1 VRARPAWT
9 LREDLASGS
18 CSALEAVEAAAE
30 RARTLDPQ
38 LRAFLSTEFDAA
50 KARATALDAESSRGP
65 LHGLTFAV
73 KANLCWAGAET
84 NAASRVLAGYRAP
97 YSATTVQRALDA
109 GALAVGVANMDEF
122 GFGSSGEN
130 SAFGATRNPWDLARA
145 PGGSSSGAAAAVA
158 AGVVAFALGSDTGG
172 SVRQPAAL
180 CGVSGFKPSYGRL
193 SRFGL
198 IAFASS
204 LDCVGVL
211 APSVDEI
218 ELVMGALGG
227 VDERDSTSSTQAP
240 FSAAR
245 RDDLRGVRIGAP
257 REHFGDGVD
266 PRVAECVRAA
276 LRECERLGARV
287 REIELPH
294 TPSAIATYYVIASAE
309 ASSNL
314 ARYDGV
320 RYGAR
325 QRGDG
330 TLQGM
335 IEATR
340 THGFGA
346 EARRRVAL
354 GSFVLSS
361 GYYEAWYV
369 HALKVRRLI
378 ANDFERAFEHVDVLV
393 GPTSP
398 TAAFELGERAAD
410 PLAMYASD
418 ALTVPA
424 SLAGLPALSTPCGL
438 LREGG
443 VNLPVGM
450 QWIGPLGADERVLAL
465 AGAWQRSTAHH
476 RAHPALAALS
486 EAAR

>member
-1 VRARPAWT
+1 MSARAGWN
-9 LREDLASGS
+9 LLESLAAGS
-18 CSALEAVEAAAE
+18 CSALDAVEAASLRT
-30 RARTLDPQ
+30 RALEPRLH
-38 LRAFLSTEFDAA
+38 AFLSTAFDGAEERA
-50 KARATALDAESSRGP
+50 KQLDARPARGP
-65 LHGLTFAV
+65 LHGLPFAV
-73 KANLCWAGAET
+73 KANLCWEGAET
-84 NAASRVLAGYRAP
+84 NAASRVLAGYRPP

-109 GALAVGVANMDEF
+109 GAVALGVANMDEF

-130 SAFGATRNPWDLARA
+130 SAYGATRNPWDPTRA

-158 AGVVAFALGSDTGG
+158 AGSVAFALGSDTGG

-211 APSVDEI
+211 APSVEEL
-218 ELVMGALGG
+218 ELVMSVLSG
-227 VDERDSTSSTQAP
+227 VDERDSTSSTLAP
-240 FSAAR
+240 FAPER
-245 RDDLRGVRIGAP
+245 RDDLRGVRVGAP
-257 REHFGDGVD
+257 REHFEGGVD

-276 LRECERLGARV
+276 LRECERLGASV
-287 REIELPH
+287 REVELPH
-294 TPSAIATYYVIASAE
+294 TRSAIATYYVIASAE

-320 RYGAR
+320 RYGTRAS
-325 QRGDG
+325 GDG
-330 TLQGM
+330 SLQGM

-340 THGFGA
+340 AHGFGP
-346 EARRRVAL
+346 ETRRRVAL

-398 TAAFELGERAAD
+398 TLAFRLGERAAD

-438 LREGG
+438 VRDGD
-443 VNLPVGM
+443 VDLPVGL
-450 QWIGPLGADERVLAL
+450 QWIGPLGADERVLSL
-465 AGAWQRSTAHH
+465 AGAWQRATAHH
-476 RAHPALAALS
+476 RTHPPLADLA